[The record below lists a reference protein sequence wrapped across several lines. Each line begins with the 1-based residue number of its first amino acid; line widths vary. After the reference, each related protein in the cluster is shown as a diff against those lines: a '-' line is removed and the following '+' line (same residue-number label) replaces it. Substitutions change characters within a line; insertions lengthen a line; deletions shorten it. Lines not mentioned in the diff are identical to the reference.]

1 MKVFP
6 LIYSHLETPFMEVFS
21 LIYLHLETPIVINI
35 WQADFF
41 SEELDSY
48 TKGQKGQVK
57 ERKRKKLRNNL
68 LKARNPERKLLQ

>member
-1 MKVFP
+1 M
-6 LIYSHLETPFMEVFS
+6 
-21 LIYLHLETPIVINI
+21 INI

-57 ERKRKKLRNNL
+57 EKEGAQEQSKTETHAIKK
-68 LKARNPERKLLQ
+68 KSQT